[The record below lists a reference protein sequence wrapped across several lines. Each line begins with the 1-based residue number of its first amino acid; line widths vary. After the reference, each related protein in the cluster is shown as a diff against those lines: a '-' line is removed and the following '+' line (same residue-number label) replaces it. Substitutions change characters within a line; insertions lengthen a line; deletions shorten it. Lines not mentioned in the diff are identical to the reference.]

1 MLKKWK
7 KMKVSYL
14 KIFRRLK
21 NCLIKN
27 KISNK
32 NQIIQIIINL
42 IFQMI
47 IIKIK
52 RVIKN
57 ILLNNLLLLQK
68 KKETLKISWLI
79 AKNLIELPI

>member
-21 NCLIKN
+21 NYLIKN

-52 RVIKN
+52 KVIKN